1 MTVENEPLLSVR
13 NLHTYFAQ
21 DEGMVKA
28 VDGVSL
34 EMSAGATLG
43 VVGES
48 GCGKSVTARSI
59 LRIVD
64 RPGRIVAGEI
74 WFRRPTANGGAGS
87 PAVDLAKLEPNS
99 KEMRSIRGAEISLIF
114 QAPRSSFS
122 PVRPAGHRVI
132 EAIVPHEP
140 HDRPRVR

>member
-1 MTVENEPLLSVR
+1 
-13 NLHTYFAQ
+13 
-21 DEGMVKA
+21 MVKA
-28 VDGVSL
+28 VGGVSL

-74 WFRRPTANGGAGS
+74 WFRRPTANGGAGGPPPPPPELAAHRKEK
-87 PAVDLAKLEPNS
+87 PAHPRAALALHFP
-99 KEMRSIRGAEISLIF
+99 GARASLRP
-114 QAPRSSFS
+114 APR
-122 PVRPAGHRVI
+122 PGH
-132 EAIVPHEP
+132 P
-140 HDRPRVR
+140 

>member
-64 RPGRIVAGEI
+64 RPGRIVAVMAFNFLGDGL
-74 WFRRPTANGGAGS
+74 RDAADPYGR
-87 PAVDLAKLEPNS
+87 
-99 KEMRSIRGAEISLIF
+99 
-114 QAPRSSFS
+114 
-122 PVRPAGHRVI
+122 
-132 EAIVPHEP
+132 
-140 HDRPRVR
+140 